1 MQRRKQKQPT
11 DASDRN
17 KTDPETISTKLGCSK
32 TASTMCA
39 GWAISQASGTSPWPP
54 APGERED
61 GLLVLLAELL
71 GGFGRHIL
79 VLYSAH

>member
-1 MQRRKQKQPT
+1 M
-11 DASDRN
+11 DLVN
-17 KTDPETISTKLGCSK
+17 VSTKLECSK

-39 GWAISQASGTSPWPP
+39 GWAFSQASGTSPWPP

-61 GLLVLLAELL
+61 GLLVLLSKLL
-71 GGFGRHIL
+71 DGFDRHIL